1 MTSIFYL
8 ESKVQT
14 LEEDLSVLTEEINN
28 LPSDTG
34 NSVESNNSQ
43 KHLDEFNAK
52 LSARMEV
59 LKSVISG
66 KKVLMELKHLAKT
79 LQDINIEM
87 ESHFEFCKT
96 GCKTASTRTGMCI
109 ACDIYQTY
117 IKFGIDATHEFIKI
131 HYNTKQD

>member
-1 MTSIFYL
+1 MTSLFYL

-52 LSARMEV
+52 LSVRMEV

-66 KKVLMELKHLAKT
+66 KKVSMEMKHPAKS

-87 ESHFEFCKT
+87 ESHFEFCKC
-96 GCKTASTRTGMCI
+96 GCKSVSARTGMCT

-117 IKFGIDATHEFIKI
+117 IKFGINATHEFIKI
-131 HYNTKQD
+131 HYSTK